1 MSSAF
6 DKKLEKLL
14 NGDVDKLVDGLPEG
28 EEAEEEQVPDEMSPV
43 LYDDK
48 DTETQLPSKDLQ
60 DDYVAARSNLYGLMG
75 KSNAAL
81 ELTLRIAMMS
91 EHPRA
96 LEVAANLIKTSSDIS
111 KELIALHKAIE
122 EKQGSK
128 KEPPKGS
135 YTQNNYYI
143 SDKEKAESIID
154 DLPEDEGKDDS
165 S

>member
-14 NGDVDKLVDGLPEG
+14 NGDVDKLVDGLPES
-28 EEAEEEQVPDEMSPV
+28 EQDEEEQVPDEMAPV
-43 LYDDK
+43 LYDAK

-128 KEPPKGS
+128 KEAPGGK

-143 SDKEKAESIID
+143 SDKEKAESVID
-154 DLPEDEGKDDS
+154 NLPDDEGKDDS

>member
-28 EEAEEEQVPDEMSPV
+28 EQDEEEQVPDEMAPV
-43 LYDDK
+43 LYDAK

>member
-14 NGDVDKLVDGLPEG
+14 NGDVDKLVDDLPEG
-28 EEAEEEQVPDEMSPV
+28 EEEQVPDEMAPV
-43 LYDDK
+43 LYDSK

-128 KEPPKGS
+128 KEPPNGS

>member
-1 MSSAF
+1 MRSAF

-14 NGDVDKLVDGLPEG
+14 NGDTDKLVDSLPEG
-28 EEAEEEQVPDEMSPV
+28 DQDEEQVSDEMAPV
-43 LYDDK
+43 LYDNK

-111 KELIALHKAIE
+111 KELIALHKSIE
-122 EKQGSK
+122 QKHNPDI
-128 KEPPKGS
+128 PPGS
-135 YTQNNYYI
+135 YTQNNYYN
-143 SDKEKAESIID
+143 STDTKEAESIID
-154 DLPEDEGKDDS
+154 NLPDSEDRKEEE
-165 S
+165 